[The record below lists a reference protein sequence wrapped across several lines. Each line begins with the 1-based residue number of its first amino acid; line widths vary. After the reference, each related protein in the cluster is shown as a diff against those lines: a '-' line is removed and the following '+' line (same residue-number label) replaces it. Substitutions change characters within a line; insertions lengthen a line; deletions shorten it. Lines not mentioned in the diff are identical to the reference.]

1 VKEEAIALMDNCI
14 KRLLK
19 AVNVSCV
26 LQLLKAAKE
35 EEAVALQVFQEE
47 AWELKRFEKLVQK
60 CEVQN

>member
-1 VKEEAIALMDNCI
+1 MDNCI
-14 KRLLK
+14 KTLLK